1 MSLDVKT
8 ESNEKNMA
16 DEKFQKEFKAAFD
29 NSSDSNK
36 ITKFKAMNPE
46 GGVSGVFD
54 WIRCVIIAISIVVFC
69 LTFVFRLVE
78 VDGSSM
84 MDTLSNSD
92 KVIVTNLFYTPKNN
106 DIIVISH
113 ASDYNKPIIK
123 RVIATEGQTVRLD
136 YQNDR
141 IFVDGV
147 QLEEPYIKGSTF
159 SNNISDLYME
169 HDSNGNFVIPEGKLF
184 VMGDNRV
191 VSLDSR
197 NEKIGMID
205 VKDVIGKAQFVAW
218 PFNHFGYI
226 YD

>member
-1 MSLDVKT
+1 MDLRKLL
-8 ESNEKNMA
+8 
-16 DEKFQKEFKAAFD
+16 
-29 NSSDSNK
+29 
-36 ITKFKAMNPE
+36 
-46 GGVSGVFD
+46 SGVFD

-123 RVIATEGQTVRLD
+123 RVIATGGQTVRLD